1 MYIDL
6 QMYVHMLFDAGT
18 AGAAGSVGARVCY
31 LDASPGI
38 EGPRW
43 KNKSHSVE
51 DLASVKQCD
60 RIIVNKCSA
69 APTLC
74 EHFNVASFIR
84 NLEHTMESIKATRP
98 WLFQMLQDVAR
109 K

>member
-1 MYIDL
+1 
-6 QMYVHMLFDAGT
+6 MLVLELKAPDG
-18 AGAAGSVGARVCY
+18 
-31 LDASPGI
+31 
-38 EGPRW
+38 

-60 RIIVNKCSA
+60 RIVVNKCSA

-84 NLEHTMESIKATRP
+84 NRELTMEKIKATRP
-98 WLFQMLQDVAR
+98 WLFQMLHDGAR
-109 K
+109 T